1 MAEAKKPLVL
11 IAEDSEETSRLIA
24 FSLEKNGFE
33 VLTYANGLDAYERLK
48 AEPRPDLL
56 ITDNLMP
63 GMTGFE
69 LLSRLKTDG
78 IQLPVIFLAAQ
89 KNEEDVMRG
98 LSGGA
103 LDFIAKPFSPR
114 EMVAR
119 VKATL
124 ARRG

>member
-1 MAEAKKPLVL
+1 MSEAQKPLIL
-11 IAEDSEETSRLIA
+11 IAEDSEETARLIS

-33 VLTYANGLDAYERLK
+33 VLSFSNGLDAYERLK
-48 AEPRPDLL
+48 KGPLPALL

-69 LLSRLKTDG
+69 LITRLKAEG
-78 IQLPVIFLAAQ
+78 IKLPVIFLAAQ

-98 LSGGA
+98 LSSGA

-119 VKATL
+119 VKAIV
-124 ARRG
+124 ARGA